1 MNFLNNDYVGKVNS
15 EFNAQLI
22 TKPHN
27 MYLQIWTQDGML
39 ACLALIALYVM
50 LVIATWGNCM
60 NAEKK
65 TWLQKTAMAIFC
77 GASGYMVVGLAND
90 SSVCVAPLFWILM
103 GLGFAVN
110 HMIKRS
116 KAKEEE
122 Q

>member
-1 MNFLNNDYVGKVNS
+1 
-15 EFNAQLI
+15 
-22 TKPHN
+22 
-27 MYLQIWTQDGML
+27 
-39 ACLALIALYVM
+39 
-50 LVIATWGNCM
+50 M
-60 NAEKK
+60 NAGEKM
-65 TWLQKTAMAIFC
+65 WLHKVAVAILC
-77 GASGYMVVGLAND
+77 SASGYMVVGLAND

>member
-1 MNFLNNDYVGKVNS
+1 MQRKRHGF
-15 EFNAQLI
+15 
-22 TKPHN
+22 TKQQGQFFVVPVVT
-27 MYLQIWTQDGML
+27 L
-39 ACLALIALYVM
+39 
-50 LVIATWGNCM
+50 
-60 NAEKK
+60 
-65 TWLQKTAMAIFC
+65 
-77 GASGYMVVGLAND
+77 VVGLAND

>member
-1 MNFLNNDYVGKVNS
+1 MSVAYPVAGFTRFLSVTSGGASKKGNS
-15 EFNAQLI
+15 C
-22 TKPHN
+22 
-27 MYLQIWTQDGML
+27 GML

-50 LVIATWGNCM
+50 LVIATWKNCM

-65 TWLQKTAMAIFC
+65 TWLHKTAMAIFC